1 MTNTQAPTAPATTTV
16 PCRCTG
22 RLSEICAYHRW
33 LAQPGSFAEYVQ
45 HYNAKDR
52 DESWIAELLAKT
64 TPTR

>member
-1 MTNTQAPTAPATTTV
+1 MTNTQAPTLTTTTV
-16 PCRCTG
+16 CRCTG
-22 RLSEICAYHRW
+22 RLSETCAYHRA
-33 LAQPGSFAEYVQ
+33 LGQPATFAEYMR